1 MPATFVIS
9 LDFELNWGVRDKLSI
24 AKYGSAILGV
34 RQAIPKMLDLFT
46 ENKIEAT
53 WATVGFLLF
62 ENKKDLINNLPD
74 IKPAYVN
81 QAFNNYSVLDQIGD
95 SEASDPYHFG
105 LSLAQQILE
114 TDGMELG
121 SHTFSHYYC
130 LEEGQT
136 ADSFE
141 ADLQA
146 AIHAGE
152 RLGSRPLSLV
162 FPRNQFND
170 KYLWIC
176 QKLGFRSYRGNETSF
191 FYKGNANSDHSLL
204 MRAMRLT
211 DSYLNLTGANSY
223 SVGSKD
229 GISDLKSSRFLRPYS
244 KSKRVL
250 EKLKVLRIKSAMTES
265 AKRQEVYHLWWHP
278 HNFGTHLKENMAN
291 LSEIVNHFCHLRD
304 QYGMVSNSMINSL
317 KASR

>member
-1 MPATFVIS
+1 MSASFIIS

-24 AKYGSAILGV
+24 AKYGPAILGV
-34 RQAIPKMLDLFT
+34 RQAIPKMLDLFK

-62 ENKKDLINNLPD
+62 ENKKDLINNFPD
-74 IKPAYVN
+74 NKPAYAN

-114 TDGMELG
+114 TDGMELA

-130 LEEGQT
+130 LEKGQT

-146 AIHAGE
+146 SIHAGE

-170 KYLWIC
+170 KYLGIC
-176 QKLGFRSYRGNETSF
+176 KDLGFQSYRGNETSF
-191 FYKGNANSDHSLL
+191 IYKGNASSNHSVL
-204 MRAMRLT
+204 MRAMRLA
-211 DSYLNLTGANSY
+211 DSYINLTGTNSY
-223 SVGSKD
+223 SLGLKD
-229 GISDLKSSRFLRPYS
+229 GISDIKSSRFLRPYS
-244 KSKRVL
+244 KSKKVL
-250 EKLKVLRIKSAMTES
+250 EKLKILRIKSAMTES
-265 AKRQEVYHLWWHP
+265 AKKQEVYHLWWHP
-278 HNFGTHLKENMAN
+278 HNFGTHLKENMVN
-291 LSEIVNHFCHLRD
+291 LSEIIRHFCQLRD
-304 QYGMVSNSMINSL
+304 RYGMVSKSMINAL
-317 KASR
+317 EACE

>member
-1 MPATFVIS
+1 MSATFIIS

-34 RQAIPKMLDLFT
+34 RQAIPALLDLFK
-46 ENKIEAT
+46 ENQIEAT

-62 ENKKDLINNLPD
+62 DNKKDLANCIPD
-74 IKPAYVN
+74 NKPDYTN
-81 QAFNNYSVLDQIGD
+81 QAFNNYSVFDQIGD
-95 SEASDPYHFG
+95 SEASDPYHYG
-105 LSLAQQILE
+105 LSLARKILE
-114 TDGMELG
+114 TKGMELA

-136 ADSFE
+136 AKSFE

-146 AIHAGE
+146 SINAGE
-152 RLGSRPLSLV
+152 RLGQRPLSLV

-170 KYLWIC
+170 KYLDIC
-176 QKLGFRSYRGNETSF
+176 KSLGFKSYRGNESSF
-191 FYKGNANSDHSLL
+191 IYKEGANSDQSLFQRSL
-204 MRAMRLT
+204 RLA
-211 DSYLNLTGANSY
+211 DSYINLSGTHSY
-223 SVGSKD
+223 PLTSGN
-229 GISDLKSSRFLRPYS
+229 GIADLKSSRFLRPYS
-244 KSKRVL
+244 KSKKVL
-250 EKLKVLRIKSAMTES
+250 EKLKILRIKSAMTES
-265 AKRQEVYHLWWHP
+265 AIRKEVYHLWWHP